1 MEQNR
6 ALSLAARPGRCRLHD
21 ERGEVIPAAILFF
34 GVLFVILLGVH
45 VVIVSMARTAVQSAA
60 EAAVT
65 AARTAGP
72 GAQECDGDPTTTETV
87 RECEATLGAR
97 VAMAASRSSVV
108 EARPPAVAVEAERGI
123 VTVLVFGA
131 AISPVFGDLEVVAEA
146 CGPLDD
152 VPASELTGTGIWR
165 C

>member
-1 MEQNR
+1 MERHR
-6 ALSLAARPGRCRLHD
+6 ALSLAARPRRRWRHD
-21 ERGEVIPAAILFF
+21 DRGEVIPAAILFF
-34 GVLFVILLGVH
+34 GVLFVVLLGVH
-45 VVIVSMARTAVQSAA
+45 VVIVSMARTAVRSAA

-72 GAQECDGDPTTTETV
+72 GVQECDGDPTTTETA
-87 RECEATLGAR
+87 RECEAALGAR
-97 VAMAASRSSVV
+97 LAMAASRSSVV
-108 EARPPAVAVEAERGI
+108 ETRPPAVAVETERGI

-131 AISPVFGDLEVVAEA
+131 TISPVFGDLEVFAEA

-152 VPASELTGTGIWR
+152 IPVSELTGTDIWL